1 MSNNQ
6 SIYPTQNMHYGV
18 VSSANYSNITLS
30 NPTITLGN
38 ITSSNSGLH
47 VSANSSFDND
57 VEINGN
63 LKVKGTD
70 LLQLLEGIQSRLNIL
85 IPDPEKLEHYESLK
99 KAYAHYKMLE
109 ALCEKKV
116 KE

>member
-18 VSSANYSNITLS
+18 TSSANYSNITLS
-30 NPTITLGN
+30 NLTITP
-38 ITSSNSGLH
+38 NSGLH

>member
-18 VSSANYSNITLS
+18 TSSANYSNITLS
-30 NPTITLGN
+30 NLTITPK
-38 ITSSNSGLH
+38 SGLY